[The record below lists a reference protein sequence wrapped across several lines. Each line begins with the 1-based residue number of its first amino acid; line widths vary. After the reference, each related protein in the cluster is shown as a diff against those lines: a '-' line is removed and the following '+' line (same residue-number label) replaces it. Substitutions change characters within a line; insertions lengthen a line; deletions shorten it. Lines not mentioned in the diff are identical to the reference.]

1 MKNTIMTLL
10 WMMTIISFN
19 VSATET
25 SGNCGPIQ
33 SGDGTSESPYVYGNN
48 CTWNLE
54 NGTLTISGTGAMA
67 DYYFSGKGTNAI
79 TTAPWGTDV
88 QYLVINSGITHL
100 GERAFT
106 GLKDV
111 TTLNI
116 PDTVTSIGWDAFWNM
131 SGVSGDLVVPNSVTS
146 IGDFAFQEMNKVT
159 SLTIGDSVTSI
170 GEYAFDKMTNLTTLI
185 IPDSVTQIGKQ
196 AFKDMTSLE
205 TLVIG
210 DSVTSIGKS
219 AFIGLSDS
227 AKIYCTP
234 NTDCLTNTQAKT
246 QNIVPY
252 TKDQSGA
259 YALLDEDGNI
269 ITDAAT
275 GNPIYYLS
283 AGDMTTQANPC
294 TSGYESCATQAL
306 NARAQSLADKGKVC
320 NSFENCQ
327 ALVYADYNGQV
338 LKLNGKDYASLA
350 DLLKGQAMAK
360 RIYTVEEAMQ
370 AVEATGRDTVNFRIR
385 YK

>member
-1 MKNTIMTLL
+1 MKNKIITLL
-10 WMMTIISFN
+10 WMMIISFN

-88 QYLVINSGITHL
+88 QNLVINSGITHL

-106 GLKDV
+106 GLKGV

-170 GEYAFDKMTNLTTLI
+170 GEYAFEKMTGVTTLI
-185 IPDSVTQIGKQ
+185 IPDSVKSIGDR
-196 AFKDMTSLE
+196 AFKDMSGLE

-210 DSVTSIGKS
+210 DNVETIGTQ
-219 AFIGLSDS
+219 AFRGLSSS
-227 AKIYCTP
+227 ATIYCSSH
-234 NTDCLTNTQAKT
+234 TDCLTDTSANADS
-246 QNIVPY
+246 IVSY
-252 TKDQSGA
+252 LKDKSGA
-259 YALLDEDGNI
+259 YALLDTNGQPLVDE
-269 ITDAAT
+269 TT

-283 AGDMTTQANPC
+283 AVDMTTKSNPC
-294 TSGYESCATQAL
+294 TSGYENCATQAL
-306 NARAQSLADKGKVC
+306 NARIESLADKGTVC
-320 NSFENCQ
+320 DSVENCQ